1 MYPRHVPYRE
11 FAQQV
16 RRFHRDRLLEA
27 VAAASARVQ
36 TDAHHGARRREGDP
50 VDQFTLAAI
59 ARTALAEA
67 MVFRADEPV
76 ADRHLHTLCEL
87 VIEGEPELPDQQVLF
102 SPAFRRLMTRMMY
115 QQDFFRH
122 AGLED
127 VTRTLA
133 LLVEHDPQVRG
144 LPTAEEWEAVLGV
157 PLPVYLGTAFCLYV
171 HANVRRGR
179 LTAADLDECAAAGAL
194 GGVDAATARTVI
206 DTHLAADVDTLRD
219 TAKQDLAVA
228 NARGRQLWVSNPLLG
243 TPMVSTP
250 EGYLVPI
257 SPYLLHK
264 ITPLGLYFTGLAHFG
279 DDFPRAFGDSF
290 EKLVG
295 RHLDLLVPC
304 GATVYPEITYD
315 RGQNKTVDYM
325 LVFPELVLLVETKGM
340 RSTVQARIGDDT
352 GLQKLAERI
361 QQARDQI
368 DHTADLIHRRIP
380 ELAHIPSDRPLRG
393 LVVTMEPIQYIDTA
407 LFTNLFT
414 PSEVQSATV
423 SAHDLEQI
431 LPTLA
436 QQPEVGQR
444 LLDALTFSKPTPP
457 GLDRAIKG
465 LPRLRNPISA
475 DLWDRRIAVAPR

>member
-27 VAAASARVQ
+27 VAATSARIQNDWLRGV
-36 TDAHHGARRREGDP
+36 RRRESDP
-50 VDQFTLAAI
+50 VGHFTLAAI

-76 ADRHLHTLCEL
+76 ADRHVETLCEL
-87 VIEGEPELPDQQVLF
+87 VIEGEPELPDEQVLF

-122 AGLED
+122 SDVED

-144 LPTAEEWEAVLGV
+144 LPTAEQWETVLGV
-157 PLPVYLGTAFCLYV
+157 PLPVYLDIVFSLYV
-171 HANVRRGR
+171 HANVRGGR
-179 LTAADLDECAAAGAL
+179 LTYADLDECAAAGAL
-194 GGVDAATARTVI
+194 GGVDAATARKVI
-206 DTHLAADVDTLRD
+206 DTHLAADVNTLRN
-219 TAKQDLAVA
+219 TAKQDLAVP
-228 NARGRQLWVSNPLLG
+228 NARGRELWVSNPLLG
-243 TPMVSTP
+243 TPMVSLK

-264 ITPLGLYFTGLAHFG
+264 ITPLGMYFIGLGHFG
-279 DDFPRAFGDSF
+279 NDFPRALGDSF

-295 RHLDLLVPC
+295 RHLALLEPC
-304 GATVYPEITYD
+304 GATVYSEITYD
-315 RGQNKTVDYM
+315 RGQNKTVDYV

-352 GLQKLAERI
+352 GLQKLAERV

-368 DHTADLIHRRIP
+368 DHTADLIGRRIP
-380 ELAHIPSDRPLRG
+380 ELAHIPSNRPLRG
-393 LVVTMEPIQYIDTA
+393 LVVTMEPIQHIDTA
-407 LFTNLFT
+407 LFTDLFT
-414 PSEVQSATV
+414 PSTVESATV
-423 SAHDLEQI
+423 SAHDFEQV
-431 LPTLA
+431 LATLV
-436 QQPEVGQR
+436 QQSEVGQR
-444 LLDALTFSKPTPP
+444 LLDALTFSEPTPP

-465 LPRLRNPISA
+465 CTRERNPLSA
-475 DLWDRRIAVAPR
+475 DLWNRRVAVVPR